1 MGIDF
6 DEKDMSTPDALAE
19 LNMNGVFTMNA
30 PVLQYNNQF
39 FTVDELFEKGNLRTQ
54 FINDTIQ

>member
-1 MGIDF
+1 
-6 DEKDMSTPDALAE
+6 MSTPDALAE